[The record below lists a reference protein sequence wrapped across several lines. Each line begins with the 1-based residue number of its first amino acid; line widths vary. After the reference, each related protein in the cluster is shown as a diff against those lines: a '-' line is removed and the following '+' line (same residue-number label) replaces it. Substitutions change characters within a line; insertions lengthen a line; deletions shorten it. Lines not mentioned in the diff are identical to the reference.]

1 MAILTFN
8 PLKQKRSRRWWA
20 FSIAI
25 HAALIFALAQ
35 IVFRYPIG
43 QLLGLPKTRIQQER
57 IIYVATPRPSSGSA
71 QTTKATPQPASP
83 APLTAPRTTPT
94 TVTPPPL
101 DSNRS
106 QAAGGRGTGR
116 DGTGSGIATGVVP
129 AMPDSR
135 IPLTAEHAI
144 ITPRTMEEEV
154 DSMITLAVGI
164 VQDSLAFLARQ
175 RKPGDWTK
183 TTKDGKVWGM
193 DPQGN
198 IRLGKFVIPGAL
210 LALLPLNAQS
220 AQSPIEQRSAA
231 YNRADIIRHAGYAVT
246 EDEFRSAVKRI
257 RQRKEKERQRQL
269 AEGKGKTTTP

>member
-8 PLKQKRSRRWWA
+8 PLKQKRSRRWWVI
-20 FSIAI
+20 SIAI
-25 HAALIFALAQ
+25 HAALMFALAQ

-43 QLLGLPKTRIQQER
+43 QLLGLPKTRIQPER
-57 IIYVATPRPSSGSA
+57 ITYVATPRPSSGSTK
-71 QTTKATPQPASP
+71 TTKATSQPPSP
-83 APLTAPRTTPT
+83 APLAAPRTTPT
-94 TVTPPPL
+94 TVPPPAL
-101 DSNRS
+101 DSIRS

-135 IPLTAEHAI
+135 IPLAADQVI
-144 ITPRTMEEEV
+144 ITPRTLEQEV

-164 VQDSLAFLARQ
+164 VNDSLAFQAAQ
-175 RKPGDWTK
+175 RKPGDWTIK
-183 TTKDGKVWGM
+183 GKDGKVWGM

-210 LALLPLNAQS
+210 LALIPLNVQS

-231 YNRADIIRHAGYAVT
+231 YNRADIIRHAGFAVT
-246 EDEFRSAVKRI
+246 EDEFRAAVKRI
-257 RQRKEKERQRQL
+257 RERKEKERQRQL
-269 AEGKGKTTTP
+269 AEGKGKTATP